1 MKKFL
6 SLVAVMA
13 VAVMAS
19 STVWAASFTS
29 TSKAA
34 RATFGVSD
42 LVFEVNLKH
51 WSGTGTYNAQT
62 TATQINFD
70 ASDVTLGTTTVSGAI
85 SKDYALIHSNLSQ
98 QPANTIVYIYTNNK
112 SNTTNFVAV
121 SSGTNGYSGL
131 VRKGQNATYVDGDYA
146 TIQTKCVQI
155 SSANVT
161 YNTTNGPKDA
171 EFLVENTTKTPN
183 GVYLHSGHL
192 IRGESIAV
200 SEGVICKVNIDKRK
214 AIMRN
219 HTSAHLLQASLR
231 KVLGNHVE
239 QAGQFVNENCVRFD
253 FVHFAPMTT
262 EEICKV
268 EMLVNDEILK
278 AYEVEKKEM
287 PIDEAKKLGAMALFG
302 EKYGDVVR
310 VVKAGDFSIELC
322 GGTHV
327 DNLGQIGLF
336 KIISE
341 SSVAAGVRR
350 IEAIT
355 GYSVLNYLNEKS
367 NLLSLVANTIKASNV
382 TSVGEKAISLMN
394 EMKLK
399 DRQIEKLSSEIASGK
414 TKALLENVTE
424 IGSVKLVYAYIGEA
438 TPDSLRQMC
447 DMVKEK
453 GSEYIGVI
461 AGSQKEKG
469 SGNICVVCG
478 KDAIA
483 QVANAGNIAKQV
495 AQKAG
500 GNGGGKPDSAMAGA
514 KNIEMLETA
523 VKSSVEIIKSII
535 K

>member
-171 EFLVENTTKTPN
+171 EFLNDDQYNGDRWLEDKSTTGFTAANNIIGKG
-183 GVYLHSGHL
+183 GVGGGIWQSSGDW
-192 IRGESIAV
+192 G
-200 SEGVICKVNIDKRK
+200 
-214 AIMRN
+214 
-219 HTSAHLLQASLR
+219 
-231 KVLGNHVE
+231 
-239 QAGQFVNENCVRFD
+239 
-253 FVHFAPMTT
+253 TT
-262 EEICKV
+262 
-268 EMLVNDEILK
+268 
-278 AYEVEKKEM
+278 Y
-287 PIDEAKKLGAMALFG
+287 
-302 EKYGDVVR
+302 
-310 VVKAGDFSIELC
+310 
-322 GGTHV
+322 
-327 DNLGQIGLF
+327 
-336 KIISE
+336 
-341 SSVAAGVRR
+341 
-350 IEAIT
+350 
-355 GYSVLNYLNEKS
+355 
-367 NLLSLVANTIKASNV
+367 
-382 TSVGEKAISLMN
+382 
-394 EMKLK
+394 
-399 DRQIEKLSSEIASGK
+399 SSEDIVMFF
-414 TKALLENVTE
+414 KANFH
-424 IGSVKLVYAYIGEA
+424 SV
-438 TPDSLRQMC
+438 
-447 DMVKEK
+447 
-453 GSEYIGVI
+453 
-461 AGSQKEKG
+461 
-469 SGNICVVCG
+469 
-478 KDAIA
+478 
-483 QVANAGNIAKQV
+483 
-495 AQKAG
+495 
-500 GNGGGKPDSAMAGA
+500 NGGDEYGTDTITFNISA
-514 KNIEMLETA
+514 E
-523 VKSSVEIIKSII
+523 
-535 K
+535 